1 MRTIAGVIFFALI
14 FATAIVVHRGA
25 VSEWAEVTGYT
36 PGDFYSLA
44 TRSDWLVY
52 HRPRL
57 IVVAITV
64 VVAVIIKKIIWK

>member
-25 VSEWAEVTGYT
+25 VSEWVEVTGYT

-44 TRSDWLVY
+44 TSNDWWTY

-57 IVVAITV
+57 IVVAVTV
-64 VVAVIIKKIIWK
+64 VAAVILKKIIWK